1 MLHWQCQHTHLW
13 YAEGNGSTPGT
24 AVVVL
29 VACDC
34 VVTTDLS
41 FSRVTDD
48 SQGYRNDTGCS
59 QLLFH
64 LIVCSVHRVC
74 LH

>member
-1 MLHWQCQHTHLW
+1 ML
-13 YAEGNGSTPGT
+13 
-24 AVVVL
+24 VL